1 VSESAPW
8 NLKVGGKK
16 YNFFI
21 VLEFYVYINSYFR
34 FKGVREGGITDN
46 SSYYLFMHAED
57 GVINAHKLEEWYNF
71 QPVQRYKT
79 LTVEEAEE
87 EFGR

>member
-1 VSESAPW
+1 M
-8 NLKVGGKK
+8 LL
-16 YNFFI
+16 FF
-21 VLEFYVYINSYFR
+21 VLNIYLNINILIDNGWFR

-46 SSYYLFMHAED
+46 SSYYLFTHGDD
-57 GVINAHKLEEWYNF
+57 GVINALKLEEWYNF

-87 EFGR
+87 EFGRYLFH

>member
-1 VSESAPW
+1 M
-8 NLKVGGKK
+8 LKVGGKK
-16 YNFFI
+16 YVFN
-21 VLEFYVYINSYFR
+21 LLKYVIKLLQNCYFR

-46 SSYYLFMHAED
+46 SSYYLFTHGDD

-87 EFGR
+87 EFGRY

>member
-1 VSESAPW
+1 MHD
-8 NLKVGGKK
+8 
-16 YNFFI
+16 
-21 VLEFYVYINSYFR
+21 YFR

-46 SSYYLFMHAED
+46 SSYYLFTHGED
-57 GVINAHKLEEWYNF
+57 GILNAHKVEEWYNF

-87 EFGR
+87 EFGRYFIYI